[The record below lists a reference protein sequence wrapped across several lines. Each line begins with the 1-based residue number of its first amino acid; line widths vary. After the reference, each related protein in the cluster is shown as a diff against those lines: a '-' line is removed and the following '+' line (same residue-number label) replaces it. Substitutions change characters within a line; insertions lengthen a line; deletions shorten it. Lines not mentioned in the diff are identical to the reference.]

1 MRDISLISEKESGI
15 MTKMIAGQAL
25 VKVLEEWGVKQVYG
39 IPGGSINH
47 TVEGLYL
54 EKDNIKYIQVR
65 HEEVGAIAA
74 SADAKFT
81 GKIGVAFGSAGPGAT
96 HLFNGLYDA
105 KMDHVPVLAL
115 VGQVP
120 QTAMNTNY
128 FQEMDETPMF
138 EDVSVYNRT
147 VTTAEQ
153 IPYVIN
159 QAIREAY
166 RQKGVAVV
174 TLPEDLTNKEI
185 DYVSPKTPKIV
196 KNNFSQVINADD
208 IENTL
213 KLLKEAKHPLVYAGR
228 GLLGAKDVL
237 TKFSEQFNLPVMNTV
252 PATGVIST
260 DHPNFIGTF
269 GRLGS
274 KSGFEALQHTD
285 LILFLGSEFP
295 FAGFWP
301 KNLKIIEVNNNP
313 YDIGKTVDV
322 DYAVIADAKSYL
334 QALIDTGDTLPAGNW
349 LKANQENKKNW
360 DKWLDKLAKDD
371 SKGLNPETVM
381 AKVKELAGPNDTF
394 GVDTGNVSEW
404 SVRGLPMNKN
414 QRFALSGL
422 FATMGFGLPAGLS
435 GALSVPDAQSWSFSG
450 DGGFSMV
457 APDLITEARYKL
469 PVINVVFSNERLGF
483 IYYEQVATKQHL
495 YGVDLTGA
503 DWAKVAEGLG
513 GIGFTVS
520 SIKDVNEVFS
530 KVKELQESGNQKP
543 IVINAVIKQD
553 DPVAT
558 AFMPLD
564 EKLYGKDTVDAY
576 AKQYNIDVSEQ
587 PSLGELLRATGDNQ

>member
-1 MRDISLISEKESGI
+1 MS
-15 MTKMIAGQAL
+15 KMIAGQAL
-25 VKVLEEWGVKQVYG
+25 VKVLEEWGVDHVYG

-54 EKDNIKYIQVR
+54 EKDKIKYIQVR

-120 QTAMNTNY
+120 QTTMNTNY

-138 EDVSVYNRT
+138 ADVAVYNRT

-174 TLPEDLTNKEI
+174 TLPEDLTAAEI
-185 DYVSPKTPKIV
+185 DYESPKTPKV
-196 KNNFSQVINADD
+196 VENDYSQTINPEDVT
-208 IENTL
+208 NTL
-213 KLLKEAKHPLVYAGR
+213 NMLKEAKHPLVYAGR
-228 GLLGAKDVL
+228 GLLGARETL
-237 TKFSEQFNLPVMNTV
+237 TKFSEQFNLPIMNTV

-274 KSGFEALQHTD
+274 KSGFEALQHAD

-322 DYAVIADAKSYL
+322 DYAVISDAESYL
-334 QALIDTGDTLPAGNW
+334 
-349 LKANQENKKNW
+349 KA
-360 DKWLDKLAKDD
+360 
-371 SKGLNPETVM
+371 
-381 AKVKELAGPNDTF
+381 
-394 GVDTGNVSEW
+394 
-404 SVRGLPMNKN
+404 
-414 QRFALSGL
+414 
-422 FATMGFGLPAGLS
+422 
-435 GALSVPDAQSWSFSG
+435 
-450 DGGFSMV
+450 
-457 APDLITEARYKL
+457 
-469 PVINVVFSNERLGF
+469 
-483 IYYEQVATKQHL
+483 
-495 YGVDLTGA
+495 
-503 DWAKVAEGLG
+503 
-513 GIGFTVS
+513 
-520 SIKDVNEVFS
+520 
-530 KVKELQESGNQKP
+530 
-543 IVINAVIKQD
+543 
-553 DPVAT
+553 
-558 AFMPLD
+558 
-564 EKLYGKDTVDAY
+564 
-576 AKQYNIDVSEQ
+576 
-587 PSLGELLRATGDNQ
+587 

>member
-1 MRDISLISEKESGI
+1 

-25 VKVLEEWGVKQVYG
+25 VKVLEEWGVDHVYG

-54 EKDNIKYIQVR
+54 EKDKVKYIQVR
-65 HEEVGAIAA
+65 HEEIGAIAA

-120 QTAMNTNY
+120 QATMNTNY

-138 EDVSVYNRT
+138 SDVAVYNRT

-174 TLPEDLTNKEI
+174 TIPEDLSSTEI
-185 DYVSPKTPKIV
+185 DYQSPKTPKV
-196 KNNFSQVINADD
+196 VENDFSQTINPTD

-213 KLLKEAKHPLVYAGR
+213 KMIKEAKHPLIYAGR
-228 GLLGAKDVL
+228 GLLGAKDTL

-295 FAGFWP
+295 FASFWP
-301 KNLKIIEVNNNP
+301 KDLKIIEVNNNP

-334 QALIDTGDTLPAGNW
+334 EALIETNETLPAGDQ
-349 LKANQENKKNW
+349 LKANQENKANW
-360 DKWLDKLAKDD
+360 SAWLDSLAKDD
-371 SKGLNPETVM
+371 STGLNPETVT
-381 AKVKELAGPNDTF
+381 AKIAEMAGPNDTY

-404 SVRGLPMNKN
+404 GVRGLPMNHN
-414 QRFALSGL
+414 QRFAISGL
-422 FATMGFGLPAGLS
+422 FATMGFGLPAGLA
-435 GALSVPDAQSWSFSG
+435 GALSVPDAQAWSLSG

-457 APDLITEARYKL
+457 APDIITEARYGL
-469 PVINVVFSNERLGF
+469 PVINVVFANERLGF
-483 IYYEQVATKQHL
+483 IYNEQVATKQHL

-513 GIGFTVS
+513 GIGFTIS
-520 SIKDVNEVFS
+520 SIKEADEVFA
-530 KVKELQESGNQKP
+530 KVKELQASGNKKP

-553 DPVAT
+553 DPITT

-564 EKLYGKDTVDAY
+564 PKLYGQETVDAY
-576 AKQYNIDVSEQ
+576 AKQYGIDTKKQ
-587 PSLGELLRATGDNQ
+587 PSLGELLRAKGDEK

>member
-1 MRDISLISEKESGI
+1 

-25 VKVLEEWGVKQVYG
+25 IKVLEDWGVDHIYG
-39 IPGGSINH
+39 VPGGSINH

-54 EKDNIKYIQVR
+54 EKDKVKYIQVR
-65 HEEVGAIAA
+65 HEEVGALAA

-105 KMDHVPVLAL
+105 KMDHVPLLAL

-120 QTAMNTNY
+120 QENMNTNY
-128 FQEMDETPMF
+128 FQEMDEGPMF
-138 EDVSVYNRT
+138 SNVAVYNRT

-166 RQKGVAVV
+166 KQSGVAVV
-174 TLPEDLTNKEI
+174 ILPENLTTDEI
-185 DYVSPKTPKIV
+185 DYVPTKTPKVV
-196 KNNFSQVINADD
+196 KNNFTQTINPEDV
-208 IENTL
+208 ENSL
-213 KLLKEAKHPLVYAGR
+213 KMIKEAKHPLIYAGR

-237 TKFSEQFNLPVMNTV
+237 TKFSEQFNIPVMNTV

-295 FAGFWP
+295 FAGLWP
-301 KNLKIIEVNNNP
+301 KDVKIIDVNINP

-334 QALIDTGDTLPAGNW
+334 QALIDTNETLPAGVW
-349 LKANQENKKNW
+349 LKANQKNKANW
-360 DKWLDKLAKDD
+360 DHWLDQLAKDD
-371 SKGLNPETVM
+371 SEGLNPETVTSKI
-381 AKVKELAGPNDTF
+381 AEIAGPNDTY

-404 SVRGLPMNKN
+404 GVRGLPMNHN
-414 QRFALSGL
+414 QRFAISGL
-422 FATMGFGLPAGLS
+422 FATMGFGLPSGLA
-435 GALSVPDAQSWSFSG
+435 GALSVPDSQAWSLSG

-457 APDLITEARYKL
+457 APDIITEVRYGL
-469 PVINVVFSNERLGF
+469 PVINIVFSNERLGF
-483 IYYEQVATKQHL
+483 IYYEQVQTKQHL
-495 YGVDLTGA
+495 YGVDLTSA
-503 DWAKVAEGLG
+503 DWAKVTEGLG
-513 GIGFTVS
+513 GIGFTVK
-520 SIKDVNEVFS
+520 SIKDVDEVFA
-530 KVKELQESGNQKP
+530 KIKDLQASGNKKP
-543 IVINAVIKQD
+543 IVVNAVIKPD
-553 DPVAT
+553 DPIAT
-558 AFMPLD
+558 GFMPLD
-564 EKLYGKDTVDAY
+564 AKLYGQDAVDEY
-576 AKQYNIDVSEQ
+576 SKKYHIDPKEQ
-587 PSLGELLRATGDNQ
+587 PSLGELLREQSDND

>member
-1 MRDISLISEKESGI
+1 

-25 VKVLEEWGVKQVYG
+25 VKALEEWGVDHVYG

-47 TVEGLYL
+47 TVEGLFL
-54 EKDNIKYIQVR
+54 EKDKVKYIQVR

-120 QTAMNTNY
+120 QATMNTNY
-128 FQEMDETPMF
+128 FQEMDEVPMF
-138 EDVSVYNRT
+138 SDVAVYNRT
-147 VTTAEQ
+147 ITTAAQ

-166 RQKGVAVV
+166 RQKGVSVV
-174 TLPEDLTNKEI
+174 VIPENLASEEI
-185 DYVSPKTPKIV
+185 DYQPVKTPKV
-196 KNNFSQVINADD
+196 VANNFSQSVDPKAVND
-208 IENTL
+208 TL
-213 KLLKEAKHPLVYAGR
+213 ALIKAAKHPLVYAGR
-228 GLLGAKDVL
+228 GLLGARDVL
-237 TKFSEQFNLPVMNTV
+237 TKFSEQFNLPIMNTV

-301 KNLKIIEVNNNP
+301 KNIKIIQVNNNP
-313 YDIGKTVDV
+313 FDIGKTVDV
-322 DYAVIADAKSYL
+322 DYAIISDAKSYL
-334 QALIDTGDTLPAGNW
+334 QALIDTKETLPAGTW
-349 LKANQENKKNW
+349 LKANQQNKHNW
-360 DKWLDKLAKDD
+360 SSWLNELAKDD
-371 SKGLNPETVM
+371 SEGLNPESVT
-381 AKVKELAGPNDTF
+381 AKITEISGPKDTF
-394 GVDTGNVSEW
+394 AVDTGNVSEW
-404 SVRGLPMNKN
+404 GVRGLPMNHE

-422 FATMGFGLPAGLS
+422 FATMGFGLPGGLA
-435 GALSVPDAQSWSFSG
+435 GALSVPEGQAWSLSG

-457 APDLITEARYKL
+457 VQDLITEVRYGL
-469 PVINVVFSNERLGF
+469 PVINVVFTNNRFGF
-483 IYYEQVATKQHL
+483 IYHEQVQTKQHF
-495 YGVDLTGA
+495 YGVDLTSA
-503 DWAKVAEGLG
+503 DWAKVGEGLG
-513 GIGFTVS
+513 AIAFTAK
-520 SIKDVNEVFS
+520 SIADLNDVFA
-530 KVKELQESGNQKP
+530 KIKELQAQGNKKP
-543 IVINAVIKQD
+543 IVINAIIKEA
-553 DPVAT
+553 DPIPT
-558 AFMPLD
+558 DFMPFD
-564 EKLYGKDTVDAY
+564 AKLYGQDTVDAFT
-576 AKQYNIDVSEQ
+576 KQYKIDPKKQ
-587 PSLGELLRATGDNQ
+587 PSLGELLRAQGDEL

>member
-1 MRDISLISEKESGI
+1 

-25 VKVLEEWGVKQVYG
+25 VKVLEAWGVDHVYG

-54 EKDNIKYIQVR
+54 EKNNIKYIQVR

-105 KMDHVPVLAL
+105 KMDHVPLLAL
-115 VGQVP
+115 VGQVSQP
-120 QTAMNTNY
+120 TMNTNY
-128 FQEMDETPMF
+128 FQEMDEDPLF
-138 EDVSVYNRT
+138 ADVSVFNRT

-174 TLPEDLTNKEI
+174 QLPEDLTSKKIN
-185 DYVSPKTPKIV
+185 YQPSKTPKII
-196 KNNFSQVINADD
+196 KDSFKQVVDPKAVSD
-208 IENTL
+208 TL
-213 KLLKEAKHPLVYAGR
+213 QMIKEAKHPLVYAGR
-228 GLLGAKDVL
+228 GLLGSRDILQKFAK
-237 TKFSEQFNLPVMNTV
+237 QFNLPVMNTV

-260 DHPNFIGTF
+260 DSPNFIGTF
-269 GRLGS
+269 GRLGT

-295 FAGFWP
+295 FANFWP
-301 KNLKIIEVNNNP
+301 KGIKIIEVNNNSF
-313 YDIGKTVDV
+313 DIGKTVDI
-322 DYAVIADAKSYL
+322 DYAVISDAQSYLLALINSGVSRPADA
-334 QALIDTGDTLPAGNW
+334 W

-360 DKWLDKLAKDD
+360 DNWLNKLAEDD
-371 SKGLNPETVM
+371 SNGLNPETVT
-381 AKVKELAGPNDTF
+381 KKIQEISGPNDTF
-394 GVDTGNVSEW
+394 SIDTGNVSEW
-404 SVRGLPMNKN
+404 GVRGVPMNQN
-414 QRFALSGL
+414 QRFAISGL
-422 FATMGFGLPAGLS
+422 FATMGFGIPAS
-435 GALSVPDAQSWSFSG
+435 IAGALSVPNGQAWSLSG

-457 APDLITEARYKL
+457 VQDLITQVRYHL
-469 PVINVVFSNERLGF
+469 PVINIVFSNKRFGF
-483 IYYEQVATKQHL
+483 IWYEQQETKQHF

-513 GIGFTVS
+513 GIGFTATNKS
-520 SIKDVNEVFS
+520 DVEKIFT
-530 KVKELQESGNQKP
+530 KIQALQKSGNQKP
-543 IVINAVIKQD
+543 IVINAEIKSD

-558 AFMPLD
+558 AYMPID
-564 EKLYGKDTVDAY
+564 TNIYGEKASEAY
-576 AKQYNIDVSEQ
+576 AKHYGIDRTAQ
-587 PSLGELLRATGDNQ
+587 PSLSDLLKKYSK

>member
-1 MRDISLISEKESGI
+1 

-25 VKVLEEWGVKQVYG
+25 VKVLEDWDVDHVYG

-54 EKDNIKYIQVR
+54 EKDKVKYIQVR

-105 KMDHVPVLAL
+105 KMDHVPVLAI

-120 QTAMNTNY
+120 QATMNTNY

-138 EDVSVYNRT
+138 SDVAVYNRT

-174 TLPEDLTNKEI
+174 TIPEDLSSTEI
-185 DYVSPKTPKIV
+185 DYQAPKTPKV
-196 KNNFSQVINADD
+196 VENNFSQVINPEDV
-208 IENTL
+208 ENTL
-213 KLLKEAKHPLVYAGR
+213 KMIKESKHPLIYAGR
-228 GLLGAKDVL
+228 GLLGAKDTL
-237 TKFSEQFNLPVMNTV
+237 TKFSEQFNIPVMNTV

-301 KNLKIIEVNNNP
+301 KDLKIIEVNNNP

-322 DYAVIADAKSYL
+322 DYAVISDAQSYL
-334 QALIDTGDTLPAGNW
+334 QALIDTKETLPATDW
-349 LKANQENKKNW
+349 LKANQENKANW
-360 DKWLDKLAKDD
+360 DKWLAGLAKDD
-371 SKGLNPETVM
+371 SNGLNPETIT
-381 AKVKELAGPNDTF
+381 AKIAEMAGPNDTY

-404 SVRGLPMNKN
+404 GVRGLPINHN
-414 QRFALSGL
+414 QRFAISGL
-422 FATMGFGLPAGLS
+422 FATMGFGLPAGLA
-435 GALSVPDAQSWSFSG
+435 GALSVPDAQAWSLSG

-457 APDLITEARYKL
+457 APDIITEARYGL
-469 PVINVVFSNERLGF
+469 PVINVVFANERLGF
-483 IYYEQVATKQHL
+483 IYNEQVVTKQHL

-513 GIGFTVS
+513 GIGFTVT
-520 SIKDVNEVFS
+520 SIKEADEVFA
-530 KVKELQESGNQKP
+530 KIKKLQASGNKKP

-553 DPVAT
+553 DPITT

-564 EKLYGKDTVDAY
+564 PKLYGQDTVDQY
-576 AKQYNIDVSEQ
+576 AKQYGIDTKEQ
-587 PSLGELLRATGDNQ
+587 PSLGELLRAKGDEK